1 MSLILAGGNNNF
13 LIVGGE
19 QRVLDKEGKVLSEY
33 YRKVYKVNEDLIVAF
48 AGKIKYCEEILAPL
62 INKEKASDHP
72 LTNVEI
78 VDYVENKANAIADRL
93 AGTAEEKCFFGII
106 VCGKTLH
113 KRPRDSKQ
121 NPYFMH
127 MYTYNGKLTVS
138 KNMLKDNGIRWSSLY
153 GSRYNHKK
161 ICKELFARKQAM
173 NMEDTREVFNQTFSN
188 GARHD
193 RTMNNKVIYEILQD

>member
-1 MSLILAGGNNNF
+1 MSLILAGGNKNF
-13 LIVGGE
+13 VLVGGE

-48 AGKIKYCEEILAPL
+48 AGKIKYCEEILSPL
-62 INKEKASDHP
+62 LDKKQESDHP

-78 VDYVENKANAIADRL
+78 VDKIENCAAAIAERL
-93 AGTAEEKCFFGII
+93 AGTTDEKCFFGLI

-127 MYTYNGKLTVS
+127 LYTYNGKLSIS
-138 KNMLKDNGIRWSSLY
+138 KNMLKDSGIRWSALY

-161 ICKELFARKQAM
+161 ICKELFARKQAVSL
-173 NMEDTREVFNQTFSN
+173 EDTKEVFNQTFHN

-193 RTMNNKVIYEILQD
+193 RTMNNRVIYEILED